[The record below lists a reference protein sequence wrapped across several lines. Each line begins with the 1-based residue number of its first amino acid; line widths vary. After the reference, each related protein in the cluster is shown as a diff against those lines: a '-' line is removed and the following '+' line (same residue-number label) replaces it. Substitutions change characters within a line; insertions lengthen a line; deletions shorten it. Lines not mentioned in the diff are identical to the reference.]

1 MKENDVPGIRGYA
14 RAVQEF
20 TKATLAID
28 FADLHRDF
36 LSFIPRKISRLLD
49 AGAGIGRDASVFC
62 GMGHDVTAAEP
73 ADELR
78 MTGMELYAS
87 FDIRWVND
95 ALPELGSLDGE
106 FDFILASGVWHH
118 LNGEQQRQA
127 ISRIAQL
134 LSSGGVFALTLRNG
148 PAGAG
153 THVFPTDGKQTV
165 ENAENAGLKTLLLL
179 ENQPSLMKHKE
190 NVRWTKLVFQK

>member
-1 MKENDVPGIRGYA
+1 MKENEVSGTKGYTD
-14 RAVQEF
+14 AVQKF
-20 TKATLAID
+20 TEATLSID

-36 LSFIPRKISRLLD
+36 LSFIPVKPSRVLD

-62 GMGHDVTAAEP
+62 GMGHAVTAAEP

-95 ALPELGSLDGE
+95 ALPELVSLDGE

-118 LNGEQQRQA
+118 LNGEEQHQA
-127 ISRIAQL
+127 MSGIAQL
-134 LSSGGVFALTLRNG
+134 LSPGGVFALTLRNG
-148 PAGAG
+148 PAGVG
-153 THVFPTDGKQTV
+153 IHVFPTDGKQTIIS
-165 ENAENAGLKTLLLL
+165 AENAGLKTLLFL